1 MIWEVARVK
10 RPPFER
16 NTTMATHK
24 ITDESFESDV
34 LKSDTPVLVDFW
46 AEWCGPCKQI
56 APILEE
62 VAEGLGDKVKI
73 AKLNIED
80 SPMTPSRFRR
90 PRHPDHDAVQE
101 WPDDLDEGRRHAE
114 GEAPRVAHRK

>member
-1 MIWEVARVK
+1 
-10 RPPFER
+10 
-16 NTTMATHK
+16 MATHK

-56 APILEE
+56 APALEE
-62 VAEGLGDKVKI
+62 IAESLGGKVKI

-80 SPMTPSRFRR
+80 SPMTPSRFGCARY
-90 PRHPDHDAVQE
+90 PDHDAVQE
-101 WPDDLDEGRRHAE
+101 RPDDVDEGRRHAE
-114 GEAPRVAHRK
+114 GQTSRMARRK